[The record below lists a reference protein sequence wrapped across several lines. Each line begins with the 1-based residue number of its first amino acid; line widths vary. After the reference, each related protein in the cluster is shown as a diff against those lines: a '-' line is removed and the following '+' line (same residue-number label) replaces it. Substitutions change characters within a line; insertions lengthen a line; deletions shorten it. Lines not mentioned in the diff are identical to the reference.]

1 MFPKDDF
8 HLRLIQSCPVCGRDY
23 QEPMLRLLGEGER
36 DMLAHLTCGQCQ
48 SKLLIKVLLT
58 PNGVIGNAL
67 LTDLFP
73 EEVDSFRKSGAI
85 DANYVLAV
93 HDYLFVK

>member
-1 MFPKDDF
+1 MPKENF

-23 QEPMLRLLGEGER
+23 QEPMLRLLGEGEK
-36 DMLAHLTCGQCQ
+36 DVLAHLTCAQCQ
-48 SKLLIKVLLT
+48 SKILVKVAMT

-73 EEVDSFRKSGAI
+73 EEVGQFSKSGVV
-85 DANYVLAV
+85 DANFVLSV
-93 HDYLFVK
+93 HEHLFIN